1 MPPTPTRAVPAFQAL
16 RARLLA
22 RRAASMGPRLW
33 LVTLSLAAC
42 VGAFTYWQVRVPLDG
57 ALRHGGPAAATLRL
71 GVTLALGVLAAGV
84 IAHARQVT
92 LAASP
97 PGPEWLALPVE
108 PARVERHLASEARLP
123 ALSTLVPMAAAW
135 IAGFGLLSPLRM
147 FALAAGSAAA
157 FGLVTRV
164 ACALALRASR
174 VTHPASRRLPAAWRA
189 LVSARR
195 PARTAHVNAPRFR
208 VESRWRALARLD
220 RAVSLR
226 AGSPRAR
233 LVLAVLALAVSVAAW
248 FMGNDPRERRAEAF
262 AGFSIACAAL
272 GAWAAWRAAADPPS
286 AVRPLPL
293 ALADAWRA
301 RALPIFLLLGVTLVV
316 HATVPAV
323 PWFARVGL
331 ALSWTLPALLV
342 PLFGLHLGL
351 SLPGQPHAAENLYYG
366 WLGAGL
372 IASLAIPLF
381 GWAVLIAG
389 FVQASR
395 RMPRW
400 NTPEVG

>member
-1 MPPTPTRAVPAFQAL
+1 
-16 RARLLA
+16 
-22 RRAASMGPRLW
+22 MGPRLW

-57 ALRHGGPAAATLRL
+57 ALRHGGPTAATLRL
-71 GVTLALGVLAAGV
+71 GVSLALGVLAAGV

-92 LAASP
+92 LASAP
-97 PGPEWLALPVE
+97 PGPEWLALPLE
-108 PARVERHLASEARLP
+108 PAWVERHLASEARLP
-123 ALSTLVPMAAAW
+123 ALSVLVPMAAAW

-147 FALAAGSAAA
+147 LALAAGSAVA
-157 FGLVTRV
+157 FALVTRI
-164 ACALALRASR
+164 ACALALRASH

-195 PARTAHVNAPRFR
+195 PARTARFKPPRFR
-208 VESRWRALARLD
+208 AESRWRALARLD

-233 LVLAVLALAVSVAAW
+233 LVLTVLALAASIVAW
-248 FMGNDPRERRAEAF
+248 FVGVDPREQRAQAF
-262 AGFSIACAAL
+262 AGFIIACATL

-286 AVRPLPL
+286 AVRPLPVT
-293 ALADAWRA
+293 LADAWRA
-301 RALPIFLLLGVTLVV
+301 RAFPIFLVLGVTLAV

-323 PWFARVGL
+323 PWFARLGL

-351 SLPGQPHAAENLYYG
+351 SLPGKPLAAENLYYG

-372 IASLAIPLF
+372 IASLAIPLV
-381 GWAVLIAG
+381 GWVVLLAG
-389 FVQASR
+389 FVQATRRISR
-395 RMPRW
+395 W
-400 NTPEVG
+400 YTPEVA

>member
-1 MPPTPTRAVPAFQAL
+1 MPPTTTGSPPAFRAL

-22 RRAASMGPRLW
+22 RRAAGMGTRLW

-42 VGAFTYWQVRVPLDG
+42 VAAFTYWQVRVPLDG
-57 ALRHGGPAAATLRL
+57 TLRHGGAGAATVRL
-71 GVTLALGVLAAGV
+71 AVTLAAGVLAAGA
-84 IAHARQVT
+84 IAGSRQVT
-92 LAASP
+92 LAAAP

-108 PARVERHLASEARLP
+108 PSWVERHLASEARLP
-123 ALSTLVPMAAAW
+123 ALAPLVPMAAAW
-135 IAGFGLLSPLRM
+135 VAGIGLLSPLTLL
-147 FALAAGSAAA
+147 ALAAGSAVALA
-157 FGLVTRV
+157 LVTRL
-164 ACALALRASR
+164 ACALALRVTA
-174 VTHPASRRLPAAWRA
+174 VTHAPSRRLPAAWRA

-195 PARTAHVNAPRFR
+195 PARTARVGVPRFR
-208 VESRWRALARLD
+208 SVPRWRALARLD

-233 LVLAVLALAVSVAAW
+233 LVFTALALALSVAAW
-248 FMGNDPRERRAEAF
+248 FVGGDPREQRAQAF
-262 AGFSIACAAL
+262 AGFSLACAML
-272 GAWAAWRAAADPPS
+272 GAWAAWRAAGDPPS

-293 ALADAWRA
+293 SLADSWRA
-301 RALPIFLLLGVTLVV
+301 RALPMALLLGATLLL

-323 PWFARVGL
+323 PWFARLGL

-351 SLPGQPHAAENLYYG
+351 SLPGKPLAAENLYYG

-381 GWAVLIAG
+381 GWALLAAG
-389 FVQASR
+389 FVHATR
-395 RMPRW
+395 RVPRW
-400 NTPEVG
+400 KTPEVA